1 MSVLRRTFAT
11 RSSACVGPVDQHF
24 ASYRPIPLP
33 ALRVARTLG
42 EAGMKSIDRAGAPM
56 QVKDV
61 HVEIDGATKRAVI
74 HGKPRMSPACPQAVY
89 ILQAVGLCMQMRS
102 AHGRA
107 ELPGELNLPQPDTS

>member
-42 EAGMKSIDRAGAPM
+42 EAGMKSVDRAGAPM

-61 HVEIDGATKRAVI
+61 HVEIDDATKRAVI
-74 HGKPRMSPACPQAVY
+74 HGKCPACHGTR
-89 ILQAVGLCMQMRS
+89 ILEAQITIAGGSPRD
-102 AHGRA
+102 
-107 ELPGELNLPQPDTS
+107 P